1 MTDKEFL
8 ELKNFISSLTKEIDN
23 LYEDSIVLCRD
34 LNELKYEVSSFRQ
47 DIINFKDEVISDE
60 CEE

>member
-47 DIINFKDEVISDE
+47 DIINFKDEVISYE

>member
-34 LNELKYEVSSFRQ
+34 LNELKYEVSSFRE
-47 DIINFKDEVISDE
+47 DIINFKDEVIYNE